1 MCQSLGYHRIGT
13 YTNASKDEA
22 ACRQFLFW
30 MVYSL
35 DKSLS
40 LRLGRSS
47 TIQDSDVTITVPCDD
62 GTRQSLMVSFVR
74 IWVIES
80 RIQGQIYELL
90 YCPEA
95 IGQSEVVRKSRA
107 QLLLSRLDELETLV
121 QEVLVRGPAHPL

>member
-13 YTNASKDEA
+13 YTNASKAEA

-30 MVYSL
+30 LVYSL

-62 GTRQSLMVSFVR
+62 GPQQSLMVSFVR

-121 QEVLVRGPAHPL
+121 QEVLVRRPEHPL